1 METKGK
7 IKNHLRNNSCGG
19 GCGSLREAMMRGAR
33 ESGGF
38 YGVTMLSDGNRAR
51 KSSAFRVIRPL
62 LACARAPIMT
72 SATGRRATLPDRL
85 RWTCLFH
92 AETAM
97 ERSSSLTPGGRS
109 IPISNRKFRS
119 RASSPRKAGASST
132 YVRGDIMSPSSA
144 WRSIASAD
152 AMPNTGSRSSTSRM
166 MQVSTTM
173 LTAVLPR
180 EVLPSTLRWY
190 AAPERSMHIQAL
202 PLHLY
207 AAASAQSLLC
217 RCKDSV
223 LCSRGGLSLESF
235 AYTRGFG
242 RVSKP
247 VHVRSLLSP
256 MFSCRV

>member
-1 METKGK
+1 MRT
-7 IKNHLRNNSCGG
+7 SCGTILALAV
-19 GCGSLREAMMRGAR
+19 CGSPCEAMMRGAR

-38 YGVTMLSDGNRAR
+38 YGVTMLSDGKRAR
-51 KSSAFRVIRPL
+51 KSSAFRVIRPS

-97 ERSSSLTPGGRS
+97 ERSSSL
-109 IPISNRKFRS
+109 
-119 RASSPRKAGASST
+119 
-132 YVRGDIMSPSSA
+132 
-144 WRSIASAD
+144 
-152 AMPNTGSRSSTSRM
+152 
-166 MQVSTTM
+166 

-180 EVLPSTLRWY
+180 EVLPSTLRWC
-190 AAPERSMHIQAL
+190 AASEKSMHIQAL

-223 LCSRGGLSLESF
+223 LCSRGGSSLESF